1 MASAA
6 RLWPP
11 QRCAFFTFNRLGHV
25 APEAQVGGPIGMVK
39 DGDIITIDAENLKIT
54 VDVSEE
60 EMQRRREAWVMPP
73 FKYTRG
79 TMMRYI
85 RTVASAQKGCVT
97 DE

>member
-1 MASAA
+1 MLKAGHYRSAMQYFYAA
-6 RLWPP
+6 RSKAKEDGVKEHWIFHPA
-11 QRCAFFTFNRLGHV
+11 CTGVCNGV
-25 APEAQVGGPIGMVK
+25 APPHL
-39 DGDIITIDAENLKIT
+39 DT
-54 VDVSEE
+54 VDVSDE